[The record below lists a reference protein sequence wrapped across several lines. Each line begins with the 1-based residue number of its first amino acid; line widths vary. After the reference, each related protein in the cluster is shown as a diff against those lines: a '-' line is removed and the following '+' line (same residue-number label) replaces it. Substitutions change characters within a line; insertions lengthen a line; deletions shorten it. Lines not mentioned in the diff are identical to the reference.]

1 MERRS
6 VILIPAYDPP
16 KNFCSYIQELMD
28 EGFRDIIIVDDGSRQ
43 EKSDLF
49 SKAGEMGC
57 TVFHHQSNRGKGMA
71 LKTGMREYLET
82 YSGKRD
88 GLITVNSDG
97 CDRISDIIKISEEL
111 DKQND
116 RLKPK
121 LVLGTRS
128 FDSPYMSN
136 ATRKGSRI
144 AVLWFHYLFNAR
156 CSDVLCTLRGIPD
169 RLVKVCMKY
178 SERSYA
184 YETSYLIGMKD
195 YGYSEVPIELTE
207 PNPDAETHFNLVWNT
222 ILIYVVIFRK
232 LMVFGATS
240 IFAACIDIFLF
251 WIFTA
256 FLLKN
261 VPYPIIVS
269 TFLARSV
276 SATFN
281 YFLSRALVFKSNESR
296 RKSLRQ
302 FMALTAVQCSI
313 SAFTVHFLEMLI
325 GGGAVRLKVAVD
337 LALFFAAYKIQDKFI
352 FKTK

>member
-97 CDRISDIIKISEEL
+97 CDRVSDIIKISEEL
-111 DKQND
+111 EKQND

-136 ATRKGSRI
+136 ATRKGRDSKGQQNCS
-144 AVLWFHYLFNAR
+144 AV
-156 CSDVLCTLRGIPD
+156 
-169 RLVKVCMKY
+169 
-178 SERSYA
+178 
-184 YETSYLIGMKD
+184 
-195 YGYSEVPIELTE
+195 VP
-207 PNPDAETHFNLVWNT
+207 
-222 ILIYVVIFRK
+222 
-232 LMVFGATS
+232 
-240 IFAACIDIFLF
+240 
-251 WIFTA
+251 
-256 FLLKN
+256 
-261 VPYPIIVS
+261 
-269 TFLARSV
+269 
-276 SATFN
+276 
-281 YFLSRALVFKSNESR
+281 LSF
-296 RKSLRQ
+296 
-302 FMALTAVQCSI
+302 
-313 SAFTVHFLEMLI
+313 
-325 GGGAVRLKVAVD
+325 
-337 LALFFAAYKIQDKFI
+337 
-352 FKTK
+352 